1 MSIVNVN
8 FFSEAL
14 YRYVNFTAI
23 LPIDKRSVD
32 GEKRRSKEK
41 PFKTLYLLHGIYG
54 GEYDWLTGSRI
65 KRWAQE
71 RNLAVIMPAGEN
83 KFYCDVEESGDRFAG
98 YIGEDLVDFTRTMF
112 RLSEKREDTY
122 IAGLS
127 MGGAGALLTGLRYA
141 DRFGKIGAFSSAPIL
156 DDYPEDEGGVGL
168 KDRRSYYETVL
179 GIPGDFNG
187 GANDYRALAKKAACE
202 GQDKPGIYMSCGLQD
217 TLIDKNRSFAAE
229 LKALG
234 YTVDY
239 SEESGAHEWDFWDRQ
254 LLKFLDWLPVEDKSV
269 PEAEL

>member
-1 MSIVNVN
+1 MSVVKVN

-14 YRYVNFTAI
+14 LRYVNYTAI

-32 GEKRRSKEK
+32 GEKRRSKER

-83 KFYCDVEESGDRFAG
+83 KFYSDIEGSGDNFAS

-127 MGGAGALLTGLRYA
+127 MGGAGALLTGLRYPET
-141 DRFGKIGAFSSAPIL
+141 FGNIGAFSSAL
-156 DDYPEDEGGVGL
+156 VLEEYPEDDNVVGL
-168 KDRRSYYETVL
+168 KDRRSYYETIL
-179 GIPGDFNG
+179 GMKESFKG
-187 GANDYRALAKKAACE
+187 GRNDYWALAQKLVIE
-202 GQDKPGIYMSCGLQD
+202 GEQKPSVYMSCGRQD
-217 TLIDKNRSFAAE
+217 GLIEKNRRFSKYLKE
-229 LKALG
+229 LG
-234 YTVDY
+234 FTIDY
-239 SEESGAHEWDFWDRQ
+239 NEEDGAHEWDFWDRQ
-254 LLKFLDWLPVEDKSV
+254 LLKFLDWLPAEDKNV
-269 PEAEL
+269 PEDER